1 MRKTGKA
8 TYTDWGK
15 APQTKTN
22 YKLPRPREFSGKL
35 NSYLMLSF
43 NNINYYSK
51 LGHWTMQFKS
61 FHWLSRHDT
70 NMESVSVYFGVF

>member
-22 YKLPRPREFSGKL
+22 CKLPRPLEFSGKL

-51 LGHWTMQFKS
+51 LG
-61 FHWLSRHDT
+61 LGPCNSR
-70 NMESVSVYFGVF
+70 VSIGLAVMIQIWKA